1 MKDSIHKPLSTKS
14 KTYFVGIHA
23 NAQRGPYYFDVAI
36 SSSVLQKNI
45 NRMIGTFFRD
55 GEIKL
60 EDVYYLIWHEE
71 CESEAAAW
79 ARVDETRV
87 LPRAHPHAA

>member
-1 MKDSIHKPLSTKS
+1 M
-14 KTYFVGIHA
+14 GA
-23 NAQRGPYYFDVAI
+23 
-36 SSSVLQKNI
+36 SS
-45 NRMIGTFFRD
+45 RD
-55 GEIKL
+55 WEIKL

-87 LPRAHPHAA
+87 LPRAQPHAA